1 MAVSATKKRHTVL
14 LVRIMSL
21 NFSEG
26 VIARL
31 SCPDSDDLP
40 EIRNKDFTVSDFS
53 RYRSFADGIDDLL
66 NQIVGNGNLEFG
78 FW

>member
-1 MAVSATKKRHTVL
+1 
-14 LVRIMSL
+14 MSL
-21 NFSEG
+21 NFSES

-40 EIRNKDFTVSDFS
+40 EISNKDFTVSDFS
-53 RYRSFADGIDDLL
+53 RYRSFADGINDLL